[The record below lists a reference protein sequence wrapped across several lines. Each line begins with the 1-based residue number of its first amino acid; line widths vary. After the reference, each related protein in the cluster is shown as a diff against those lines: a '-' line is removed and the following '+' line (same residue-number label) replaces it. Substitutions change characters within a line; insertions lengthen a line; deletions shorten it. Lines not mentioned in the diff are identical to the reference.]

1 MKTLVGCV
9 ISIVLVA
16 SLSFAQET
24 TSEKWNLFKS
34 TTGFAVSYPAS
45 WFRKGISTDRLMI
58 LSSKG
63 GAEALIIKRGQ
74 AVISVM
80 EEREYL
86 NASLS
91 DVVDKYV
98 KDTEVLSRTNIQ
110 NQNAGIRGCRELL
123 EIVSKLTAVSA
134 EDVPGPVPFFI
145 YTEYFCEV
153 NGHKYVTVLRNFEG
167 DKKQGAY
174 QEIALRVAKSLRAY
188 E

>member
-9 ISIVLVA
+9 ISIVLVV
-16 SLSFAQET
+16 SLSFAQEN
-24 TSEKWNLFKS
+24 TSENRKLFKS
-34 TTGFAVSYPAS
+34 TTGFTVSYPAS

-63 GAEALIIKRGQ
+63 GAEGLIIKRGQ

-91 DVVDKYV
+91 DVVDEYV

-110 NQNAGIRGCRELL
+110 NQNAEIRGCRELL
-123 EIVSKLTAVSA
+123 EIVSKVPAVPP

-145 YTEYFCEV
+145 LTEYFCEL
-153 NGHKYVTVLRNFEG
+153 NRHKYVTVLRNFEG
-167 DKKQGAY
+167 DKKQAAY
-174 QEIALRVAKSLRAY
+174 REVALRVAKSLRTY
-188 E
+188 